1 MYKEV
6 SLWITSKNKYLD
18 YKVKKLHQILLP
30 IEEFFENL
38 QAKCKMWQNGHL
50 SLLMYSINQTSLS
63 YEVIFGRWDIRL
75 EQHQFEL
82 GHIRVHWSWVGSMS
96 RVNFK

>member
-38 QAKCKMWQNGHL
+38 QAKCKM
-50 SLLMYSINQTSLS
+50 
-63 YEVIFGRWDIRL
+63 
-75 EQHQFEL
+75 
-82 GHIRVHWSWVGSMS
+82 
-96 RVNFK
+96 